1 MKTPRSTALAERLI
15 VWLSV
20 ITLTWFVG
28 YEVGR
33 YIALLEAKPVCK
45 DIKQQ
50 SLYQPRKVERRWI
63 NYWKAQL

>member
-1 MKTPRSTALAERLI
+1 MKTTRSTALAERLI
-15 VWLSV
+15 VWLCIIV
-20 ITLTWFVG
+20 GTWFLG

-33 YIALLEAKPVCK
+33 YTALLEAKPVCK

-63 NYWKAQL
+63 NYWKAKS